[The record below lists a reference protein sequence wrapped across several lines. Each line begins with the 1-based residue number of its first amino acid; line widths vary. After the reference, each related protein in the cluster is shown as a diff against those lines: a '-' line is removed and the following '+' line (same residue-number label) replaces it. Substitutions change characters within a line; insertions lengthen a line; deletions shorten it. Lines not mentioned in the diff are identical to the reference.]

1 MGQVIFWRARR
12 GVRRCDAKHRAPA
25 VAVSTDVG
33 GVRGG
38 QQRAAR
44 GRTRESGQDI
54 VYRPVRHS
62 HRLGKVRCP
71 VSTACNTF
79 PALRTRRVAL
89 RKSDSRRCVT
99 LTLQRCNAKNIF
111 AERAL
116 VTPVVP
122 SHSARNVAQ
131 SGAKFH
137 RNPAVSP
144 AVNHSLNCI
153 VYDRHHLATSS
164 DRLGRVCTAS
174 RITAHPIFLT
184 KLHLMAGGAR

>member
-12 GVRRCDAKHRAPA
+12 GVRRCDAKRRASA
-25 VAVSTDVG
+25 LAVSTDVR
-33 GVRGG
+33 GVCGG
-38 QQRAAR
+38 QPPAAR
-44 GRTRESGQDI
+44 GRIRESGQDI
-54 VYRPVRHS
+54 GYRPVRHS
-62 HRLGKVRCP
+62 HWLGKVRCL
-71 VSTACNTF
+71 VSTSWNTF
-79 PALRTRRVAL
+79 PVLRTRRVAL

-111 AERAL
+111 ADRAF

-137 RNPAVSP
+137 KNPAVSP

-153 VYDRHHLATSS
+153 VYDRHHPATSS
-164 DRLGRVCTAS
+164 DRLGRGGMAS
-174 RITAHPIFLT
+174 RIAATRTFLT
-184 KLHLMAGGAR
+184 RLHLTAGGAR